1 MQSLNW
7 ATLQLKHTYNRVG
20 IPNMSE
26 VLFLLKILHRLCET
40 KAKSK
45 INKMSAEC
53 RMLLTTIDISQSK
66 KIRNSHNN

>member
-1 MQSLNW
+1 M
-7 ATLQLKHTYNRVG
+7 
-20 IPNMSE
+20 PE